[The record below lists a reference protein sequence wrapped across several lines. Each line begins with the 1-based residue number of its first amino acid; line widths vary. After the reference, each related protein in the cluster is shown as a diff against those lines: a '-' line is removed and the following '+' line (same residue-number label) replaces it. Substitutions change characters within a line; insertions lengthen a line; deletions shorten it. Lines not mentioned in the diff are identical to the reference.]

1 MSATEETKKDDNL
14 DRKTLFVR
22 SVPFD
27 ANDEELTEFFSQFC
41 PVRHGVIVRDNEKNS
56 RGFGFVSFGSEE
68 DALTALKDSKSAKFK
83 NRLLRVDVAKRR
95 DRKDS
100 SKPNAGT
107 DSTEEK
113 PAKKSQEK
121 NVEKS
126 SKIIIRN
133 LPWSIRDANQLSE
146 LFKKYGGIKT
156 SLIPRKNGGRMSGF
170 GFVTFKKSSSAR
182 AAVTGSKG
190 LKIDDREVAVD
201 LAVDKTKWEEYK
213 ETEPEK
219 VETNEKEEDE
229 EEEDDDDEEDAKP
242 IEEKEDEEKEEKE
255 NADEDNEDEDDDDED
270 FEKENF
276 GAADEDEDD
285 KRPKANRQEQFSIFV
300 RNVPYDATEESL
312 GEHFAKFG
320 PIKYALP
327 VVDRVTGLARG
338 SAFVAFRRQQD
349 YESCLL
355 DAPVVNSSSMLIP
368 DDVSPLYVYEGRVL
382 SVAATVDRESASK
395 LADKNAD
402 ARKELLGRA
411 PGEKD
416 RRNLFLLSEGRIT
429 ERSKLAS
436 VIRPTDMALREK
448 SYNLRVQ
455 QLNKNPGLHM
465 SLTRLAIRNIP
476 RSMTQKSLKALGR
489 KAVVQFAKEVKDGL
503 RQPLS
508 KEEISRS
515 IDFKHK
521 LKDELSEKE
530 KDLVEEQE
538 KRKTKKT
545 GVVSQAKIVQEV
557 KGSGEIGRSR
567 GYGFLEFRDHKSAL
581 SALRWLNAH
590 EITRSELQEG
600 MTDEEKKAS
609 STDNL
614 KKRRLIVEFAV
625 ENANVVKRRRERSL
639 MSRVKG
645 LKRRRDAAS
654 TGGDGDDDDEETSS
668 SNGKKRPRK
677 ELSDKKKKNIKRG
690 GKKGNMNKGG
700 DKSSNGGDEGSNGK
714 SGLSNDVKKLIGIK
728 RRRKQGKK

>member
-1 MSATEETKKDDNL
+1 MVLLLEITKRTPEVL
-14 DRKTLFVR
+14 VL
-22 SVPFD
+22 
-27 ANDEELTEFFSQFC
+27 
-41 PVRHGVIVRDNEKNS
+41 
-56 RGFGFVSFGSEE
+56 
-68 DALTALKDSKSAKFK
+68 
-83 NRLLRVDVAKRR
+83 LLRVDVAKRR

-100 SKPNAGT
+100 SNPSG
-107 DSTEEK
+107 DSDSIEEK

-170 GFVTFKKSSSAR
+170 GFVTFKKSTSAR

-201 LAVDKTKWEEYK
+201 LAVDKTRWEEYK
-213 ETEPEK
+213 EAEPEK
-219 VETNEKEEDE
+219 VETNEQEEDVEEDDKSVEEDE
-229 EEEDDDDEEDAKP
+229 DKEKDNEAVEKQNKDEGNDD
-242 IEEKEDEEKEEKE
+242 
-255 NADEDNEDEDDDDED
+255 EDEDDDDED

-276 GAADEDEDD
+276 GAADDDEED
-285 KRPKANRQEQFSIFV
+285 KRPKANRQEEFSIFV

-312 GEHFAKFG
+312 SEHFAKFG

-327 VVDRVTGLARG
+327 VIERATGLARG
-338 SAFVAFRRQQD
+338 SAFVAFRKQQD
-349 YESCLL
+349 YENCLL

-395 LADKNAD
+395 LAERNAD

-436 VIRPTDMALREK
+436 LITPTDMALREK

-489 KAVVQFAKEVKDGL
+489 KAVVEFAKEVKGGL

-590 EITRSELQEG
+590 EVSRRELQEG
-600 MTDEEKKAS
+600 MTEEERKAS

-654 TGGDGDDDDEETSS
+654 AGDGDDDDDEESS
-668 SNGKKRPRK
+668 ASKDKKRPRK
-677 ELSDKKKKNIKRG
+677 ELSDKKKSNIKRG

-700 DKSSNGGDEGSNGK
+700 DKSSNGDEGSNGK